1 MKRGRRGFLKS
12 FGIAAVAAAAP
23 LAAIPAAAAV
33 VPTET
38 IQAFRFQCDCGE
50 NITAP
55 VPSEAGP
62 INVKCDDCKKE
73 WRLNWTG
80 KFWKV
85 KGAMVKP

>member
-1 MKRGRRGFLKS
+1 MKEGRRGFLKKL
-12 FGIAAVAAAAP
+12 GLAAAAP
-23 LAAIPAAAAV
+23 LAAIPAVAAPV
-33 VPTET
+33 STET

-55 VPSEAGP
+55 VPKEEGP
-62 INVKCDDCKKE
+62 IEVKCDGCKKD

-85 KGAMVKP
+85 KGSVGQG